1 MRSGNNLVTAPIA
14 STLLAFA
21 LPTLASSILQSAN
34 GSIDTIW
41 VGRLIG
47 ADAVA
52 ATTNGNLVMFLMT
65 AFVFGFGM
73 AATILVGQAFGRGDL
88 DSARRVVGTAVG
100 TFVPVALILAVMG
113 WVLAPH
119 VLTALGPIR
128 RLCRWRGRF

>member
-88 DSARRVVGTAVG
+88 DSARRVFGGNQGKHAG
-100 TFVPVALILAVMG
+100 D
-113 WVLAPH
+113 
-119 VLTALGPIR
+119 
-128 RLCRWRGRF
+128 GRM